1 MHWRL
6 LALLLFLLLTTTPVV
21 CVFFSFKKSIMMVIL
36 ANSLRV
42 LLCKW
47 DTQKW
52 RIYSARWRWP
62 CFFVFFSTGRSID
75 SVVVVW
81 SCKRHKYLQLGW
93 RTGPIGYPHNQ
104 QLFIFW
110 ERLYCTRSVSPI
122 LLYLGSILVRGII
135 FFFFLALGFLFC
147 SRNSGG
153 PGGMC
158 RASYLALLFHTTTLF
173 LPSAMEPKSLSVYR
187 LL

>member
-93 RTGPIGYPHNQ
+93 RTGPTGYPHNQ

-135 FFFFLALGFLFC
+135 IFFFWLLVFCFVQEIVEGRVGCVAPPTWPSYSTRRLFFFLQLWNP
-147 SRNSGG
+147 RV
-153 PGGMC
+153 
-158 RASYLALLFHTTTLF
+158 YLC
-173 LPSAMEPKSLSVYR
+173 R

>member
-62 CFFVFFSTGRSID
+62 CFFVFFLPGGPSTRWLLSDLVNATSIYNSDDEQVQQDIHTTNSFLFFGRDSIAPVL
-75 SVVVVW
+75 S
-81 SCKRHKYLQLGW
+81 
-93 RTGPIGYPHNQ
+93 
-104 QLFIFW
+104 
-110 ERLYCTRSVSPI
+110 

-173 LPSAMEPKSLSVYR
+173 LPSAMEPKSLSV
-187 LL
+187 